1 MTDAVSSREITLT
14 RMYDGPREEVFALWT
29 EAEHLARWW
38 GPDGFTAPTVESD
51 PRPGGALLIVMAG
64 PDGFQ
69 ETMQATYRDV
79 VPPERLVVDSVV
91 AGADGA
97 RFIESSHTVTFAE
110 VGGKTEVTV
119 RARASVFR
127 PEGLAALE
135 GMLAGWTQSLQCLD
149 DALTG
154 AADRQMVYSRV
165 YPAPPERVF
174 PLWIAQEHLE
184 RWWGPD
190 GFSITVDEFD
200 PRPGGRWVFTMH
212 GPDGSDY
219 PNTIVFEE
227 ITPPHRLVFLHG
239 EPGDAIAP
247 FRFVVT
253 FDEMAGSTALSMR
266 QVFESPEAR
275 ELVGAQFGAVEGA
288 HQTLERL
295 AVLVEQVGAAKGS

>member
-1 MTDAVSSREITLT
+1 MTDPVSSREITLT
-14 RMYDGPREEVFALWT
+14 RVYDVPREEVFARWT

-38 GPDGFTAPTVESD
+38 GPDGFTAPRVESD
-51 PRPGGALLIVMAG
+51 PRPGGALVIVMAG
-64 PDGFQ
+64 PDGFEQ
-69 ETMQATYRDV
+69 TMQATYRDV

-91 AGADGA
+91 AGADGST
-97 RFIESSHTVTFAE
+97 FLESTHTVTFAE
-110 VGGKTEVTV
+110 TGGKTEVTV

-127 PEGLAALE
+127 PDGLPALE

-149 DALTG
+149 DVLTG
-154 AADRQMVYSRV
+154 AADRQMVYSRL

-174 PLWIAQEHLE
+174 PLWVTREHLE

-190 GFSITVDEFD
+190 GFSITVEEFD

-212 GPDGSDY
+212 GPDGTDY

-227 ITPPHRLVFLHG
+227 IVRPSRLVFLHG
-239 EPGDAIAP
+239 EPGDAVPP

-253 FDEMAGSTALSMR
+253 FDEVAGSTALSMR

-275 ELVGAQFGAVEGA
+275 ELVAAQFGAVEGA
-288 HQTLERL
+288 RQTLERL
-295 AVLVEQVGAAKGS
+295 AAILERLEAAGRS